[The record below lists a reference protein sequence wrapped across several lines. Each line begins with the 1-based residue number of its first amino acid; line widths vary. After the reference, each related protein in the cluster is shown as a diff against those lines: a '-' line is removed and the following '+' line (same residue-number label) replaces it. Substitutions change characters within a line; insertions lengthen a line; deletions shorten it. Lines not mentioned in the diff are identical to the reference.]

1 MTTNFQYRVAT
12 VIQRLQAAIQD
23 PDNEI
28 TQALG
33 IWVTRVIL
41 ENTRADVIREETPW
55 DCSTFAT
62 RTADPFDLSE
72 YKTIDDF
79 LKNEATGNTVA
90 TYCSGMGM
98 LAEMYLTQFNEV
110 ALDLHT
116 RMLKAMPEALDPEWL
131 EGIDDAIYDQLCIS
145 NLGEHDFSQPIRAM
159 AIEDCCE
166 KYLSLAI
173 ADRAAEELAVAQAA
187 ANRALAQAN
196 ARAIAEPVIQHLGE
210 TLSRTKWE
218 KANWSRLLGV
228 LKATAAVFGQNAV
241 ASAVPFLRLRT
252 SNSVALKLR
261 ERFKPQE

>member
-1 MTTNFQYRVAT
+1 MTTNFQHRLAT
-12 VIQRLQAAIQD
+12 VIQRLRTAIQD

-28 TQALG
+28 TRALG

-41 ENTRADVIREETPW
+41 ENTRTGVIREETPW
-55 DCSTFAT
+55 DCSTFAV

-72 YKTIDDF
+72 YKTIEDF
-79 LKNEATGNTVA
+79 LENEATGNTVA

-98 LAEMYLTQFNEV
+98 LAEMYSTQFNEV

-116 RMLKAMPEALDPEWL
+116 RMLRAMPEALDPMWPA
-131 EGIDDAIYDQLCIS
+131 GIDDAIYDQVCVS
-145 NLGEHDFSQPIRAM
+145 NLGEHDFSRPIRAM

-173 ADRAAEELAVAQAA
+173 EDRAAEELAAAQAA
-187 ANRALAQAN
+187 ADRALAQAN

-210 TLSRTKWE
+210 TLSGTKWE
-218 KANWSRLLGV
+218 KANWGQLLGV

-241 ASAVPFLRLRT
+241 ASAIPFLRLST
-252 SNSVALKLR
+252 SNSVAVELR
-261 ERFKPQE
+261 ERFRPQE